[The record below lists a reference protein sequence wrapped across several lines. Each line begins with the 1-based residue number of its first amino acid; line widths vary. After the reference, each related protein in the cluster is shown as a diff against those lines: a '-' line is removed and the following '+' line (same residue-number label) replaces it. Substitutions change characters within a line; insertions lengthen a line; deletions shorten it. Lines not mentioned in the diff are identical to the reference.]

1 MFTTKLSFLSIVLL
15 TFSLLIAPNSV
26 LAQDED
32 QELIDEQVEAVEEEF
47 PEDEALEYSSIWDLV
62 GQAGGIRYPIYAILI
77 IGIFLISLRS
87 YELYMDSNQQKDL
100 QSTSFRHLSLNEIT
114 SKVATQQDFMLSRI
128 MAKLLNVFQTN
139 RNADYLHDEI
149 ANYNTVQQDNFTT
162 FKNRI
167 DFLSDTAGAL
177 GLLGTVWG
185 MFMVFSSGTLEREI
199 ILVGMGIALLSTF
212 LGLVVSI
219 ILNFC
224 STLTEGYFSKHLETV
239 TNKADELRFR
249 LIELSETSQSTF
261 TQTKSPV
268 QVTSTNN
275 SNRKEEAAEKSTV
288 SKASDDKS
296 DVKKIEKLNEP
307 EIIKLKS
314 SLKPVK
320 SGESFDDIEV
330 QLIGKQ
336 NEPVKDHE
344 LEIILE
350 GDGQINGTKNKTTIT
365 TDNKGAA
372 ILKWSPDTNV
382 GEKKAMVRCK
392 KNTNVKLVLKSE
404 VTASEPENLKLLNN
418 HQAGLTGQELQKP
431 ITAIITDKYENPV
444 PSVNVLMKVSMGNGK
459 FENGKRETSTKSD
472 DSGKVFINFELGSEP
487 GFNAVDISLPK
498 FDITKSFQAVGQ
510 EVTV

>member
-32 QELIDEQVEAVEEEF
+32 QEISNEQVEAVEEEMAEEGF
-47 PEDEALEYSSIWDLV
+47 EYSSIWDLV
-62 GQAGGIRYPIYAILI
+62 GQAGGIRFPIYAILI

-100 QSTSFRHLSLNEIT
+100 QSTSFRHLSLNEIS
-114 SKVATQQDFMLSRI
+114 SKIATQHDFMLSRI

-249 LIELSETSQSTF
+249 LIELSETPQSTF
-261 TQTKSPV
+261 TQNKSPV
-268 QVTSTNN
+268 QVTTTNN
-275 SNRKEEAAEKSTV
+275 SKNKEEAAEKRTV

-296 DVKKIEKLNEP
+296 DVKKIEKINEP
-307 EIIKLKS
+307 EKIKLKS

-320 SGESFDDIEV
+320 SGESFDKIEV
-330 QLIGKQ
+330 QLIGTQ

-344 LEIILE
+344 LEIILDE
-350 GDGQINGTKNKTTIT
+350 DGQINGNKNKTTIT
-365 TDNKGAA
+365 TDNKGVA
-372 ILKWSPDTNV
+372 ILKWSPATNV
-382 GEKKAMVRCK
+382 GEKKAMVRSK
-392 KNTNVKLVLKSE
+392 KNKNVKLVLKSE
-404 VTASEPENLKLLNN
+404 VTASDPENLKLLNN

-431 ITAIITDKYENPV
+431 ITAIITDKYDNPV
-444 PSVNVLMKVSMGNGK
+444 PSVDVLMKVSMGNGK